1 MPRRSSSSV
10 RVFYP
15 RYDREGLIA
24 LLNAR
29 LPFLTAQ
36 IPLRR
41 VVLFGSWAKGKATVF
56 SDIDL
61 LVIYADPPREE
72 AYELVRRRLGI
83 RGLEPHVYSEQQ
95 AGSVKDT
102 LERMTRD
109 GVVLMG

>member
-1 MPRRSSSSV
+1 MRTGSSSSV
-10 RVFYP
+10 RVFSP
-15 RYDREGLIA
+15 RYDREGMIA
-24 LLNAR
+24 LLKAR
-29 LPFLTAQ
+29 LPFLSAQ

-61 LVIYADPPREE
+61 MVIYADPSRED
-72 AYELVRRRLGI
+72 AYQLVRRCLDI

-95 AGSVKDT
+95 AGLLGET
-102 LERMTRD
+102 LERMTKD

>member
-1 MPRRSSSSV
+1 MPKGSSSSV

-15 RYDREGLIA
+15 QYDRKGLAA

-29 LPFLTAQ
+29 LPFLSAQ

-61 LVIYADPPREE
+61 LVIYQ
-72 AYELVRRRLGI
+72 G
-83 RGLEPHVYSEQQ
+83 RG
-95 AGSVKDT
+95 
-102 LERMTRD
+102 
-109 GVVLMG
+109 